1 MNEQIISIKALFQF
15 PVLINHAGRIPFK
28 KSKHLFSERTH
39 RTAEPNMQNSS
50 AFSVDSLMGK
60 KPVESKANDLE
71 KESDR
76 KSAFSVAPPLT
87 KREFH
92 PPSVC
97 NCQPCQQTAVPNGFT
112 AISQSVAEPRFMSL
126 QSMAGAVTVPAP
138 VYLPKGKGNF
148 ELIASTLIAKDVSG
162 CSIRLD
168 VRNSVSIHS
177 TKCFLIK

>member
-1 MNEQIISIKALFQF
+1 
-15 PVLINHAGRIPFK
+15 
-28 KSKHLFSERTH
+28 
-39 RTAEPNMQNSS
+39 MQNSS

-60 KPVESKANDLE
+60 KPVEPKTNDLE
-71 KESDR
+71 KESER

-97 NCQPCQQTAVPNGFT
+97 NCQPCQQTAAVPTGFT

-138 VYLPKGKGNF
+138 VYLPKGKSNF
-148 ELIASTLIAKDVSG
+148 ELIASAWIALNDVSAAKG
-162 CSIRLD
+162 SQ
-168 VRNSVSIHS
+168 
-177 TKCFLIK
+177 

>member
-15 PVLINHAGRIPFK
+15 PVLINHAGLK
-28 KSKHLFSERTH
+28 EKQTHLFSERTH
-39 RTAEPNMQNSS
+39 RTEPNMQNSS

-71 KESDR
+71 KESER

-138 VYLPKGKGNF
+138 VYLPKGKSKF
-148 ELIASTLIAKDVSG
+148 
-162 CSIRLD
+162 
-168 VRNSVSIHS
+168 
-177 TKCFLIK
+177 